1 MTISLC
7 MIVKNEE
14 PVLARCLDSAKDIAD
29 EIIIVDTGSTDRTPE
44 IASCYGHVYDF
55 EWIDDFSA
63 ARNYA
68 YSLATQ
74 DYIMWLDADDVILP
88 ADREKLLAL
97 KATPGFNAD
106 AVLMPYHTAFDKQGR
121 PTFTYYRERITNR
134 ACGFQWIEPVH
145 EYLAWDGVAHYSDAA
160 VTHMKEQDGEP
171 GRNLRIYQRTIR
183 EKGELSPRGTYYY
196 ARELYYNGDYHAAIG
211 WFQRFLDC
219 YDGWVEDKIQAC
231 LLLARCCDRPAEKEH
246 WLLRSFEYAAPRP
259 EVCCD
264 LGYLYSGKGDY
275 ARALGWFMT
284 ALAYEPPKHQLGF
297 VRPDYNGYI
306 PAIEACLCAWHLG
319 DVDAAKKYNRIAGQ
333 YKPGDPSVAYNE
345 RFFDGIKKGA

>member
-14 PVLARCLDSAKDIAD
+14 AVLARCLNSVKDIVD
-29 EIIIVDTGSTDRTPE
+29 EIIVVDTGSTDRTLE
-44 IASCYGHVYDF
+44 IASCYGYVYGF
-55 EWIDDFSA
+55 EWRDDFSA

-74 DYIMWLDADDVILP
+74 EYIMWLDADDVILP

-97 KATPGFNAD
+97 KVMPGFNAD
-106 AVLMPYHTAFDKQGR
+106 AVLMPYHTAFDEQGR
-121 PTFTYYRERITNR
+121 PTFTYYRERITR
-134 ACGFQWIEPVH
+134 RECGFQWVEPVH
-145 EYLAWDGVAHYSDAA
+145 EYLAWDGVAHYCDAA
-160 VTHMKEQDGEP
+160 VTHRKERTADP
-171 GRNLRIYQRTIR
+171 GRNLRIYDNIVQNG
-183 EKGELSPRGTYYY
+183 GELSPRGMYYY
-196 ARELYYNGDYHAAIG
+196 GRELQEAGRTKDAYEWLKRFVLGGLG
-211 WFQRFLDC
+211 WSEDA
-219 YDGWVEDKIQAC
+219 VEAC
-231 LLLARCCDRPAEKEH
+231 LLLSRCCTLDWEREK
-246 WLLRSFEYAAPRP
+246 WLLQSFEYDSPRP
-259 EVCCD
+259 EICCE
-264 LGYLYSGKGDY
+264 LGYYYSGKQNY

-306 PAIEACLCAWHLG
+306 PAIEACLCAWRLG

-333 YKPGDPSVAYNE
+333 YKPGDPAVVYNE